1 MSIFSGMNINATA
14 LTAER
19 LRMDI
24 ISKNIANAQTTRT
37 KNGLPYK
44 RQVAVFKE
52 AQGDNSFKSVLENKR
67 KKDTC
72 GVEVVGIVEDKSD
85 FKLRYDPGH
94 PDADENGY
102 VKMPNVELITE
113 MVDMITAQRAY
124 EANATAVNTSKA
136 MLQKAIDIGK

>member
-1 MSIFSGMNINATA
+1 MSYLNDFDISGYGLSAQRFRMNV
-14 LTAER
+14 
-19 LRMDI
+19 
-24 ISKNIANAQTTRT
+24 ISSNIANAQTTRT

-67 KKDTC
+67 KKDTG

-124 EANATAVNTSKA
+124 EANATAINTSKA
-136 MLQKAIDIGK
+136 MLQNGIDIGK

>member
-52 AQGDNSFKSVLENKR
+52 AQGDNSFK
-67 KKDTC
+67 
-72 GVEVVGIVEDKSD
+72 
-85 FKLRYDPGH
+85 
-94 PDADENGY
+94 
-102 VKMPNVELITE
+102 
-113 MVDMITAQRAY
+113 
-124 EANATAVNTSKA
+124 
-136 MLQKAIDIGK
+136 

>member
-67 KKDTC
+67 KKDTG

-85 FKLRYDPGH
+85 FKLRYDQGH

-102 VKMPNVELITE
+102 VKMPNVELIKSLWSQCNCDKY
-113 MVDMITAQRAY
+113 VKGYVAKSYRYRKI
-124 EANATAVNTSKA
+124 
-136 MLQKAIDIGK
+136 MLEIKDDNK

>member
-1 MSIFSGMNINATA
+1 MSYLNDFDISGYGLSAQRFRMNV
-14 LTAER
+14 
-19 LRMDI
+19 
-24 ISKNIANAQTTRT
+24 ISSNIANAQTTRT

-67 KKDTC
+67 KKDTG

-124 EANATAVNTSKA
+124 EANATAINTSKA